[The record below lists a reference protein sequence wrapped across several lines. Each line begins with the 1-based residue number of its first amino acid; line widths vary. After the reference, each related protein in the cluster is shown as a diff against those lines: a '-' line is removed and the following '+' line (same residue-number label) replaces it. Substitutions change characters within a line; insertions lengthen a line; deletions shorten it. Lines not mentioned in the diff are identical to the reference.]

1 MLEIE
6 QIKAAQA
13 EVVHSLAHDIWP
25 HTFRTIL
32 KSEQI
37 EYMLGW
43 MYNEQE
49 LADQIN
55 NGILFYVLREFNH
68 PKGFIALEA
77 NYPDAG
83 FLRIHKLYLLPEMQ
97 GRGHGRLLMQKAFDV
112 AFDLDLH
119 TMHLNVNRFNP
130 AVEFY
135 KHIGFSISAEE
146 DISIGQGFLM
156 EDFIMELSLRNRQ

>member
-6 QIKAAQA
+6 QIKSNQVELVNA
-13 EVVHSLAHDIWP
+13 LAHDIWP
-25 HTFRTIL
+25 HTFREIL

-37 EYMLGW
+37 TYMLHW

-55 NGILFYVLREFNH
+55 SGVLYYVLKEYNH

-77 NYPDAG
+77 NFPDAG

-119 TMHLNVNRFNP
+119 SMHLNVNRFNP

-135 KHIGFSISAEE
+135 KHIGFIISKEE
-146 DISIGQGFLM
+146 DISIGQGYLM
-156 EDFIMELSLRNRQ
+156 EDYVMELKLRKIG